1 MAMLDSEL
9 GQKRVMSLLLH
20 EMGHSITGQSGDPS
34 DSILGNLSA
43 CLRDKVN
50 YPGFTGFNGS
60 QPNTLETEAIADW
73 FSAQVLG
80 QMMGD
85 IESQEDR
92 AELLAQSMGGTMCS
106 SIDKLERQGQIACLV
121 DENNEVR
128 YPASIG
134 NVTIGGS
141 QVYGVQ
147 TPSGPVRCPLNITHP
162 KYWDRYAM
170 YLRSN
175 TIRQSLGCIDD
186 IESPNELP
194 DGRVET
200 CQP

>member
-1 MAMLDSEL
+1 
-9 GQKRVMSLLLH
+9 
-20 EMGHSITGQSGDPS
+20 MG
-34 DSILGNLSA
+34 
-43 CLRDKVN
+43 
-50 YPGFTGFNGS
+50 
-60 QPNTLETEAIADW
+60 E
-73 FSAQVLG
+73 
-80 QMMGD
+80 
-85 IESQEDR
+85 IESQEER

-106 SIDKLERQGQIACLV
+106 SIDQLERQGQIACLV

-128 YPASIG
+128 YPAAIG
-134 NVTIGGS
+134 NVTIGGN

-147 TPSGPVRCPLNITHP
+147 TPGGPVACPVAVTHP

-175 TIRQSLGCIDD
+175 TVRQSLGCIDD
-186 IESPNELP
+186 IESSNELP